1 MAIPRYRYAKKK
13 KRTGSKFQRGFYKVI
28 NEEKYIQPIDKTMN
42 SGVLPEYR
50 SSWEKHF
57 MRYCDLSDK
66 IKSWGTEPFPIKYIS
81 PKDNQVHRYFVDF
94 VLIMEDGSKHL
105 IEIKPKSQM
114 KMPVNL
120 AKWEA
125 AEMYCRQI
133 GATFS
138 VVTEVHLKKW
148 GLIK

>member
-1 MAIPRYRYAKKK
+1 MAISRPRYNN
-13 KRTGSKFQRGFYKVI
+13 KRKRKGGRFQRGFYTPI

-42 SGVLPEYR
+42 SGLLPEYR
-50 SSWEKHF
+50 SSWEKAF
-57 MRYCDLSDK
+57 MKYVDTSDK
-66 IKSWGTEPFPIKYIS
+66 IKSWGTEPFPIRYVS
-81 PKDNQVHRYFVDF
+81 PKDNQVHRYYIDF
-94 VLIMEDGSKHL
+94 VLMMTDGSKHL
-105 IEIKPKSQM
+105 IEIKPLGQC

-133 GATFS
+133 GATFT
-138 VVTEVHLKKW
+138 VVTEVELKKW